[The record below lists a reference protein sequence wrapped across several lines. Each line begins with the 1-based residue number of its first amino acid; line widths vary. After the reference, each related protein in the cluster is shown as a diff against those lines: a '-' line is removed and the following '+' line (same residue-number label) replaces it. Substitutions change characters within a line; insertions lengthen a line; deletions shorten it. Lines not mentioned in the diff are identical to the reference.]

1 MHTITRLYNLFTAKA
16 AAAVFFVFDEQTI
29 VLAMGSMATL
39 KDIARQTGFSVA
51 VVSRA
56 LNPRPDQYA
65 RVAPA
70 TRRLLMRTAREM
82 GFRRNRMAEF
92 MRRGGLP
99 TVGVFLPAV
108 ANRLVADLVFGI
120 SEVLS
125 EEDFP
130 LQIGFDAYVEGF
142 RKFIRHN
149 VDLAHSGII
158 SYPALI
164 SDPDVEKEV
173 AAYLSKGGK
182 VVLLNTSARLDGVP
196 IISIDD
202 RQGGRL
208 AAEHLLARR
217 CVRFA
222 VMGSSPGRNQGF
234 QQFLSTAA
242 RTTRKFKDD
251 ASGWSAL
258 SRFCLKASSS
268 RPAGIF
274 AVTDVLALRVLRT
287 LSVTALKVGR
297 DVLLIG
303 YDDLDLAPEITPS
316 LTTLHQ
322 PFREEGRLAARK
334 LIRMINGGQEL
345 SVSIPPRL
353 VIRESA

>member
-1 MHTITRLYNLFTAKA
+1 
-16 AAAVFFVFDEQTI
+16 
-29 VLAMGSMATL
+29 MATL

-56 LNPRPDQYA
+56 LNPRPDQHA
-65 RVAPA
+65 RVSEA
-70 TRRLLMRTAREM
+70 TRRLLMQTALKM

-120 SEVLS
+120 SEVLA
-125 EEDFP
+125 EEDLP
-130 LQIGFDAYVEGF
+130 LQIGFDNYVEGF
-142 RKFIRHN
+142 RKFIRRN

-164 SDPDVEKEV
+164 ADPDVEKEV
-173 AAYLSKGGK
+173 AAYRSKGGK
-182 VVLLNTSARLDGVP
+182 VVLLNTSVRLDGVP
-196 IISIDD
+196 VISIDD
-202 RQGGRL
+202 QHGGRL
-208 AAEHLLARR
+208 AAERLLARR

-222 VMGSSPGRNQGF
+222 VMGSYPDRKQGF
-234 QQFLSTAA
+234 QQFLSAA
-242 RTTRKFKDD
+242 KSKACEFKND
-251 ASGWSAL
+251 ASGLRAL
-258 SRFCLKASSS
+258 PRFCRQASPS
-268 RPAGIF
+268 RPVGIF
-274 AVTDVLALRVLRT
+274 AVTDMLALRVLRA
-287 LSVTALKVGR
+287 LSGTSLQVGR
-297 DVLLIG
+297 DVMLIG
-303 YDDLDLAPEITPS
+303 YDDLDMISEITPS

-334 LIRMINGGQEL
+334 LIHMISGAQES
-345 SVSIPPRL
+345 SVSILPHL

>member
-1 MHTITRLYNLFTAKA
+1 
-16 AAAVFFVFDEQTI
+16 
-29 VLAMGSMATL
+29 MATL
-39 KDIARQTGFSVA
+39 KDIARKTGFSVA

-56 LNPRPDQYA
+56 LNPRPDRYA

-70 TRRLLMRTAREM
+70 TRRQLIRTAREM

-125 EEDFP
+125 EEDLP
-130 LQIGFDAYVEGF
+130 MQIGFDGYVEGF

-173 AAYLSKGGK
+173 AVYRSKGGK
-182 VVLLNTSARLDGVP
+182 VVLLNTSAQLDGVP
-196 IISIDD
+196 VISIDNQ
-202 RQGGRL
+202 QGGRL
-208 AAEHLLARR
+208 AAERLLARR

-222 VMGSSPGRNQGF
+222 VMGSSLGRKQGF
-234 QQFLSTAA
+234 QQFLSTADRTA
-242 RTTRKFKDD
+242 REFNDD
-251 ASGWSAL
+251 VSGLRAL
-258 SRFCLKASSS
+258 SRFCRKASQSQ
-268 RPAGIF
+268 PVGVF
-274 AVTDVLALRVLRT
+274 AVMDKLALRVLRA
-287 LSVTALKVGR
+287 LSGTSLRVGR
-297 DVLLIG
+297 DVMLIG
-303 YDDLDLAPEITPS
+303 YDDLDLTPEITPS
-316 LTTLHQ
+316 LTTVHQ

-334 LIRMINGGQEL
+334 LIHMINGGQES
-345 SVSIPPRL
+345 SVLIPPRL
-353 VIRESA
+353 VVRESA